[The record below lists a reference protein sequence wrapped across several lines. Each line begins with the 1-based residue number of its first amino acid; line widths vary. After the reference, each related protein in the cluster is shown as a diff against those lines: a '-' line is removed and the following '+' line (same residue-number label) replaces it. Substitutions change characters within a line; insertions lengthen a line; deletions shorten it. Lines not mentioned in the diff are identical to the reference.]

1 MVEWGNIL
9 FGIFFAKNNITPLCS
24 MSSKGENKLTTKKF
38 NTLAVHAGQETADPA
53 TNARAVPIYQTTS
66 YVFKN
71 TEHAANLFALKELGN
86 IYSRIMNPTTDVFEK
101 RVAAIEGGTGALAVA
116 SGQAAISLALLAIT
130 RVGDEIVAANNLYGG
145 TYELF
150 HYTFPKLC
158 RTVKFVDSTKPEEF
172 KKAITPKTRSIYAE
186 TIGNPKLDIPDFE
199 AIATIAHE
207 AGIPFVVDN
216 TVGVGFVR
224 PIDYGVDITVAS
236 ATKYIGGH
244 GTSIGGVIVDSGKFQ
259 WNNGKFPE
267 FTEPDPSYH
276 GLKYW
281 DTFGNFPGLGN
292 VAFIFKTRV
301 QLLRDLGPTL
311 SPFNAWLFL
320 QGLETL
326 PLRQRKHSE
335 NALKIAQY
343 LKASPLVNWVNYPG
357 LQEHPSHKLAEKY
370 LKGNYGG
377 IVGFGIKGGLAAG
390 KKFIENAKLLSHL
403 ANIGDAKSLVIHPAS
418 TTHQQLT
425 REEQQA
431 TGVTE
436 DYIRLSV
443 GIEDSQDIIEDIG
456 QALEKA
462 AKP

>member
-1 MVEWGNIL
+1 M
-9 FGIFFAKNNITPLCS
+9 
-24 MSSKGENKLTTKKF
+24 TTKRRLD
-38 NTLAVHAGQETADPA
+38 TVAVHSGQETSDP
-53 TNARAVPIYQTTS
+53 TTGSRAVPIYQTTS

-86 IYSRIMNPTTDVFEK
+86 IYTRIMNPTTDVFEK

-116 SGQAAISLALLAIT
+116 SGQAAISLALLSIT
-130 RVGDEIVAANNLYGG
+130 RVGDEIVSANNLYGG

-150 HYTFPKLC
+150 HYTFPKLG
-158 RTVKFVDSTKPEEF
+158 RTVKFVDSAKPAEF
-172 KKAITPKTRSIYAE
+172 KKAITPKTRAIYAE
-186 TIGNPKLDIPDFE
+186 TIGNPKLDVPDFE
-199 AIATIAHE
+199 VIAKIAHD
-207 AGIPFVVDN
+207 AGIPLVVDN
-216 TVGVGFVR
+216 TVGVGLVR
-224 PIDYGVDITVAS
+224 PIDYGADIIVDS

-244 GTSIGGVIVDSGKFQ
+244 GTSIGGIIVDSGKFQ

-281 DTFGNFPGLGN
+281 DTFGNFPSLGN
-292 VAFIFKTRV
+292 VAFIFKVRV
-301 QLLRDLGPTL
+301 QLLRDIGATL
-311 SPFNAWLFL
+311 SPFNSFLFL

-335 NALKIAQY
+335 NALKVATY
-343 LKASPLVNWVNYPG
+343 LKTNPLVSWVNYPG
-357 LQEHPSHKLAEKY
+357 LPDNPNHKTAAKY
-370 LKGNYGG
+370 LTNGYGG
-377 IVGFGIKGGLAAG
+377 LIGFGIKGGLEAG
-390 KKFIENAKLLSHL
+390 KKFIESVQLLSHL

-425 REEQQA
+425 SEEQKA
-431 TGVTE
+431 TGVTQ

-443 GIEDSQDIIEDIG
+443 GIEDPEDIIGDIE
-456 QALEKA
+456 QALQKS